1 MWSGWRYGN
10 SRKREEFSNYVRY
23 RTSFFGILG
32 WNLRIIPKV
41 AFTRWKGQYNTYEDC
56 RNDSWGENISLATNV
71 FFRDYEY
78 SSEFK
83 DVDEFT
89 YDITEEARKEAMNAE
104 HESEVPSIYRRNIA
118 AKIAYEHFVGEGKW
132 R

>member
-10 SRKREEFSNYVRY
+10 SRKREEFSNYVHY

-32 WNLRIIPKV
+32 
-41 AFTRWKGQYNTYEDC
+41 
-56 RNDSWGENISLATNV
+56 
-71 FFRDYEY
+71 
-78 SSEFK
+78 
-83 DVDEFT
+83 T

-104 HESEVPSIYRRNIA
+104 HESEVPSIYRSNIA
-118 AKIAYEHFVGEGKW
+118 AKIAYEHFVGERKW